1 MSSEQVVR
9 AALQQQAVRLRD
21 EYSNLEEIRSLVKPL
36 YNQQMQ
42 RAEIQFTTP
51 VGICRVWW
59 ADAQWHIIPPTSDVM
74 LTANPK
80 TLRHTLNRIV
90 QRLQER
96 EAAPAA
102 PAPAPAAPAPAPA
115 APAPAAPAPAAPM
128 ADVSKAPLEELAGR
142 LRTEYSN
149 LEELRTA
156 RPIFNYGSQQA
167 ELHFETPLGDCV
179 IWWEVDVWRIKPPE
193 EPAVLAFPGKLREM
207 VNSILERL
215 AEDAI
220 LDALEKQRL
229 FLRNEYHD
237 LDEIFSWTSAV
248 YDHENQRAE
257 IRFDSPAGIC
267 RVWMDNNCWH
277 ILIPTSD
284 LVRLDRG
291 KLREYLVMLRQQLY
305 QGMG

>member
-1 MSSEQVVR
+1 MSSEQVAR

-42 RAEIQFTTP
+42 RAELQFTTP

-59 ADAQWHIIPPTSDVM
+59 ADEQWHIIPPTSDVT
-74 LTANPK
+74 LTAKPK
-80 TLRHTLNRIV
+80 TLRNTLQRIV

-96 EAAPAA
+96 EASSAPAAPAPTPAA
-102 PAPAPAAPAPAPA
+102 PAPAPAPA
-115 APAPAAPAPAAPM
+115 APLGA
-128 ADVSKAPLEELAGR
+128 VSKAPLEELAAR
-142 LRTEYSN
+142 LRSEYSN
-149 LEELRTA
+149 LEELRTT
-156 RPIFNYGSQQA
+156 RPVFNYGSQRA
-167 ELHFETPLGDCV
+167 ELHFETALGDCV
-179 IWWEVDVWRIKPPE
+179 VWWEVDVWRIKPPE
-193 EPAVLAFPGKLREM
+193 EPPILAFPGKLREM
-207 VNSILERL
+207 VSSVLERL

-237 LDEIFSWTSAV
+237 LDEIFSWTSAI
-248 YDHENQRAE
+248 YEHESQRAE
-257 IRFDSPAGIC
+257 IQFDSPAGIC
-267 RVWMDNNCWH
+267 RVWMHNNCWH
-277 ILIPTSD
+277 ILIPNSD

-305 QGMG
+305 KGMG